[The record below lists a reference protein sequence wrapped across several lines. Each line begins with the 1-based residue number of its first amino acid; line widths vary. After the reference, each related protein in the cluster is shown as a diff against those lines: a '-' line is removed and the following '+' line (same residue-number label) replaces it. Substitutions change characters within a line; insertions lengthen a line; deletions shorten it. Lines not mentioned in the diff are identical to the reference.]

1 MLVKRPSRVVITVAL
16 CAVAVV
22 SAQAQTVAKKK
33 AKPQPKPAP
42 VLLHVTNAY
51 FAGHEVKF
59 KSEPS
64 GKSRHVLAVG
74 PWNLGEKVN
83 PGNND
88 LRPNLYFVFPGTEH
102 QADGRPDFDHNQV
115 LSAVPKEES
124 NFDVYWVVVLDPAA
138 VQDFTSEQQIILAT
152 QETFEPSE
160 DFPFEQIPSAG
171 FLRTFLKVSDME
183 GLERFKRPD
192 GELPRVAI
200 IPAKVTV
207 KALAEEIE
215 EPEQQKTNVASQ
227 K

>member
-1 MLVKRPSRVVITVAL
+1 M
-16 CAVAVV
+16 CAAVVV
-22 SAQAQTVAKKK
+22 SAQAEAASKKK
-33 AKPQPKPAP
+33 AKAPPKPEP
-42 VLLHVTNAY
+42 VLLHVNNAY

-59 KSEPS
+59 TSETA
-64 GKSRHVLAVG
+64 GKPAHVLAVG

-88 LRPNLYFVFPGTEH
+88 MRPNLYFVFPGTQH
-102 QADGRPDFDHNQV
+102 KADGRPDFDHNQV

-152 QETFEPSE
+152 QQTFEPGE
-160 DFPFEQIPSAG
+160 NFPFEQIPSAG
-171 FLRTFLKVSDME
+171 FLRTFLKISDTE
-183 GLERFKRPD
+183 GLEKFKRPD
-192 GELPRVAI
+192 GDLPRVAI

-207 KALAEEIE
+207 KATAEEIE
-215 EPEQQKTNVASQ
+215 TPEQQQTNVASQ

>member
-1 MLVKRPSRVVITVAL
+1 M
-16 CAVAVV
+16 CAAVVV
-22 SAQAQTVAKKK
+22 SAQAQAASAKKK
-33 AKPQPKPAP
+33 AKSQPKPKPAL
-42 VLLHVTNAY
+42 VLLHVNNAY

-59 KSEPS
+59 KSES
-64 GKSRHVLAVG
+64 AGKSAHVLAVG

-88 LRPNLYFVFPGTEH
+88 MRPNLYFVFPGAQH
-102 QADGRPDFDHNQV
+102 KADGRPDFDHNQV

-171 FLRTFLKVSDME
+171 FLRTFLKVNDVA

-192 GELPRVAI
+192 GDLPRVAI
-200 IPAKVTV
+200 IPAKITV
-207 KALAEEIE
+207 KALVEEIE
-215 EPEQQKTNVASQ
+215 QPEQQQTNVASQ